1 MLWDGSGQPD
11 ETRRVA
17 SEVRYAHWPGN
28 AHLVRTQ
35 IVIAV
40 AAKVRTSIKIVLQAF
55 LARSVGQCSGSL
67 GVKQDGSDV
76 GPLRSRVYHKPAD
89 WYSWSVHF
97 AC

>member
-1 MLWDGSGQPD
+1 MLCDGSGQPD

-55 LARSVGQCSGSL
+55 LARSVGQCSG
-67 GVKQDGSDV
+67 
-76 GPLRSRVYHKPAD
+76 R
-89 WYSWSVHF
+89 
-97 AC
+97 C

>member
-1 MLWDGSGQPD
+1 MLCDGSGQPG

-55 LARSVGQCSGSL
+55 LARSVGQCSV

-76 GPLRSRVYHKPAD
+76 GPLRSRV
-89 WYSWSVHF
+89 
-97 AC
+97 